1 MKLLI
6 LGGTQFVGR
15 HTVQVA
21 LDRGHQVTL
30 FNRGKTNADLFP
42 NVERLQGDRGLRG
55 SVADLAALRGR
66 TWDAVIDVN
75 GYVPRQIREMADV
88 LRGNVGHYTFV
99 STVSV
104 FEAFETPGL
113 TETSKFA
120 AFPEGVDP
128 AAEEITGE
136 TYGPLKVACESAAEA
151 AFADHALI
159 VRPGLVVGPD
169 DHTDRFTYWPA
180 RIAQGGDV
188 LVPGTP
194 PGRLSSVIDGRDLAA
209 FIVSATERALTG
221 AFNATCPSFRFETLV
236 ETCRAETG
244 NKAAFTWVSE
254 AFLEEQ
260 KVGPWSELPLWL
272 PFDLTP
278 NVSKITDA
286 GMTFRPLAETVRD
299 TLAWDRERGDVP
311 RKFTFTAER
320 ERDLLAAWAQRG

>member
-15 HTVQVA
+15 HTVQAA
-21 LDRGHQVTL
+21 LDCGHQVTL
-30 FNRGKTNADLFP
+30 FNRGQTNADLFP
-42 NVERLQGDRGLRG
+42 TVERLRGDRGLRG
-55 SVADLAALRGR
+55 SAADLTALRGR

-75 GYVPRQIREMADV
+75 GYVPRQVREVADV
-88 LRGNVGHYTFV
+88 LRGNVGHYTFI
-99 STVSV
+99 STISV

-113 TETSKFA
+113 TETSKLA
-120 AFPEGVDP
+120 AFPDSTDP
-128 AAEEITGE
+128 TAEEITGE
-136 TYGPLKVACESAAEA
+136 TYGPLKVACESAVEE

-169 DHTDRFTYWPA
+169 DHTDRFTYWPV
-180 RIAQGGDV
+180 RIAQGGEV
-188 LVPGTP
+188 LLPGTP

-209 FIVSATERALTG
+209 FTISATERAVTG
-221 AFNATCPSFRFETLV
+221 AFNATSPSFRFETL
-236 ETCRAETG
+236 AEICHAVAQSEATL
-244 NKAAFTWVSE
+244 TWVDE
-254 AFLEEQ
+254 ALLQEQ

-278 NVSKITDA
+278 DVSKISAA

-299 TLAWDRERGDVP
+299 TLAWDRERGDGP

-320 ERDLLAAWAQRG
+320 ERDLLAAWAQRR